1 MMIDVEQM
9 TVTEAAEARNSVRS
23 YKDQPVPE
31 ADLREMLRVAG
42 LAPSAFNVQPWRWV
56 VVRDDALREE
66 LRQAAYGQAQ
76 VTSAPAVIVLYS
88 DMRDVLE
95 NAEQVVHP
103 GMGADAVKATAE
115 RLRGT
120 WADRSDADR
129 ETWGAGQSYIA
140 LGYLLLAAQSLG
152 YATSPMLGFEPA
164 KVKALLGLPEHV
176 AIPALVAVGVPDEE
190 GFPHH
195 RHAVDDVTDFR

>member
-1 MMIDVEQM
+1 MITDMQQM
-9 TVTEAAEARNSVRS
+9 TVMEAAEARRSVRR

-42 LAPSAFNVQPWRWV
+42 LAPSAFNVQPWRFV
-56 VVRDDALREE
+56 VVRDDTLREE

-76 VTSAPAVIVLYS
+76 VTSAPAVIVMYS
-88 DMRDVLE
+88 DMGDVLE
-95 NAEQVVHP
+95 NAERIVHP
-103 GMGADAVKATAE
+103 GMGADAGASMVGQV
-115 RLRGT
+115 RGMWT
-120 WADRSDADR
+120 GRSDADR

-152 YATSPMLGFEPA
+152 YGTSPMLGFDPA
-164 KVKALLGLPEHV
+164 KVKSILGLPEHV
-176 AIPALVAVGVPDEE
+176 AVPALVAVGVADEE

-195 RHAVDDVTDFR
+195 RHAVDAVTDFR

>member
-9 TVTEAAEARNSVRS
+9 TVTEAAEARRSVRR

-42 LAPSAFNVQPWRWV
+42 LAPSAFNVQPWRFV
-56 VVRDDALREE
+56 VVRDDALRNA

-76 VTSAPAVIVLYS
+76 VTSAPAVIVMYS

-95 NAEQVVHP
+95 NAERIVHP
-103 GMGADAVKATAE
+103 GMGADAAASMVGQV
-115 RLRGT
+115 RGT
-120 WADRSDADR
+120 WADRTDADR

-152 YATSPMLGFEPA
+152 YGTSPMLGFEPA

-176 AIPALVAVGVPDEE
+176 AIPALVAVGVADEE

-195 RHAVDDVTDFR
+195 RHAVDDVADFR

>member
-1 MMIDVEQM
+1 MTTSVEQM
-9 TVTEAAEARNSVRS
+9 TVMEAAEARRSVRR

-31 ADLREMLRVAG
+31 ADLREMLRVTG
-42 LAPSAFNVQPWRWV
+42 LAPSAFNVQPWRFV

-76 VTSAPAVIVLYS
+76 VTSAPAVIVMYS

-95 NAEQVVHP
+95 NAEQIVHP
-103 GMGADAVKATAE
+103 GMGADAAASMVGQV
-115 RLRGT
+115 RGM
-120 WADRSDADR
+120 WKDRTDADR

-152 YATSPMLGFEPA
+152 YGTSPMLGFEPA
-164 KVKALLGLPEHV
+164 KVKALLGLPEHA
-176 AIPALVAVGVPDEE
+176 AIPALVAVGVADEE

-195 RHAVDDVTDFR
+195 RHAVDDVADFR